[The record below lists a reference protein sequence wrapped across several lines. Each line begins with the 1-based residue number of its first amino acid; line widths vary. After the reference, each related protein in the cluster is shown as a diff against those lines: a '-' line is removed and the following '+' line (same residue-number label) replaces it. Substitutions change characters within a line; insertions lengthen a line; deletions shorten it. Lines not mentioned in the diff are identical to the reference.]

1 MSAARK
7 ILSKFSSVKPTKG
20 GWSARCPAHEDRQ
33 ASLSISEG
41 RDGRVLL
48 KCHAGCDHKK
58 IVAVLGLEERDLFD
72 ADATLATLP
81 KKSSSSKPAAKAG
94 KAYASDNEALKAYE
108 RTLGRLHTTR
118 PPGRRWCY
126 DTADDEHVGS
136 VYRWNNEDGTK
147 KAIRPTSRHAGG
159 WRLEHMPEPRPLF
172 NLPALVRE
180 SGRVYVCEGEK
191 AAEAIHGLS
200 GSRERGLGLLA
211 TTSSG
216 GSNAASKSDWSPLA
230 GRDVVILPDADDPG
244 RKYAADVAA
253 IVHELDPPATVRVVE
268 LDGLEPGGDVADLYK
283 ACRSEEELKALREK
297 IERLADQTEPLKPK
311 AATASTTPATP
322 STSSASS
329 PIEAYRPFP
338 VDALPEPLSSFVAET
353 ADAIGCDPAYV
364 ALPLV
369 VAAGAAIGTTRR
381 LELKYKYEA
390 PVILWSV
397 IVGESGTSKSPALR
411 SVLEH
416 VRDRER
422 RLREEYAVER
432 REYEATVE
440 AYEKERAGWRS
451 DKKSTGQPP
460 ERPAEPVGRRALVSD
475 TTVEALALKLADNP
489 RGLLLARDELA
500 GWLNSLDRYAN
511 KSGSGSD
518 ESFYLSCYNAEPHTV
533 DRRTGDRREIHVS
546 QAGLWIVGGIQP
558 QILQLALGTTRRQSG
573 LLSRLLLVAPPPLP
587 AKWSE
592 REVSPLTRRAC
603 HDVLDRL
610 YELEPDADAEGREES
625 RLVRLT
631 ADAKKAY
638 VEWHDRHAEEAV
650 EKSDDEKAAWS
661 KLRETVARLA
671 LVIHEVRLAAGAAV
685 DPDFVD
691 VASVDRAI
699 RLVEWQ
705 KHETRRVYA
714 LLAESEVERAV
725 RQADDRLAAFAIA
738 HGGSVAVREVIAG
751 VRSIANA
758 EAAERA
764 LQRLVDA
771 GRGLWIEKPP
781 TDQGGRPG
789 RLFVLIEGAAS
800 AQPKKPAVKPGS
812 ADADTGRRA
821 EPETVT
827 AGEYVEL

>member
-1 MSAARK
+1 MSAVTKLLA
-7 ILSKFSSVKPTKG
+7 KFAGVKKTSS

-33 ASLSISEG
+33 ASLSIG
-41 RDGRVLL
+41 QGDDGRVLL
-48 KCHAGCDHKK
+48 KCHAGCGHKK
-58 IVAVLGLEERDLFD
+58 IVAALGLEERDLFD
-72 ADATLATLP
+72 ADATPTTT
-81 KKSSSSKPAAKAG
+81 KKSSSSKPATKAS
-94 KAYASDNEALKAYE
+94 KAYTFVSQAQEAYE
-108 RTLGRLHTTR
+108 RTLGKPTR
-118 PPGRRWCY
+118 SWEYRDPVTLEPVGRVLRW
-126 DTADDEHVGS
+126 DRPEG
-136 VYRWNNEDGTK
+136 EK
-147 KAIRPTSRHAGG
+147 EIRPLSLHADG
-159 WRLEHMPEPRPLF
+159 WRLEHMVEPRPLYGVEF
-172 NLPALVRE
+172 LEDAD
-180 SGRVYVCEGEK
+180 RVYVVEGEK
-191 AAEAIHGLS
+191 CCDALFLEG
-200 GSRERGLGLLA
+200 GLGLA
-211 TTSSG
+211 STTSSG
-216 GSNAASKSDWSPLA
+216 GSNAARQTDWSPLA
-230 GRDVVILPDADDPG
+230 GREVVILPDNDDPG

-253 IVHELDPPATVRVVE
+253 ILHELDPPATVRVVE
-268 LDGLEPGGDVADLYK
+268 LDGMDKGGDVADLYE
-283 ACRSEEELKALREK
+283 ACRDEEELKALCKK
-297 IERLADQTEPLKPK
+297 IERLAGETEPLKPK
-311 AATASTTPATP
+311 ATPSRS
-322 STSSASS
+322 STSSSV
-329 PIEAYRPFP
+329 EAYKPFP
-338 VDALPEPLSSFVAET
+338 VDALPEPLAAFVAET
-353 ADAIGCDPAYV
+353 AAAIGCDPAYV

-369 VAAGAAIGTTRR
+369 VVAGAAIGTTRR

-432 REYEATVE
+432 REYEAAVE
-440 AYEKERAGWRS
+440 AYEKERAAWRS
-451 DKKSTGQPP
+451 DKKSGGQPP
-460 ERPAEPVGRRALVSD
+460 DRPAEPVGRRALVSD

-558 QILQLALGTTRRQSG
+558 QILQLALGTARRQSG

-610 YELEPDADAEGREES
+610 YELEPDADAEGRQES

-631 ADAKKAY
+631 ADAKKSY

-671 LVIHEVRLAAGAAV
+671 LVIHEVRLAAGDAV

-691 VASVDRAI
+691 AASVARAI

-705 KHETRRVYA
+705 KYETRRVYA
-714 LLAESEVERAV
+714 LLAESEVERAT
-725 RQADDRLAAFAIA
+725 RLADDRLAAFVIA
-738 HGGSVAVREVIAG
+738 HGGSVAVRDVIAG
-751 VRSIANA
+751 VRSIRDAD
-758 EAAERA
+758 AATDA

-771 GRGLWIEKPP
+771 GRGFWCDKPT
-781 TDQGGRPG
+781 TDEGGRPG
-789 RLFVLIEGAAS
+789 RLFVLIGQATS
-800 AQPKKPAVKPGS
+800 AQPPKLPALQGC
-812 ADADTGRRA
+812 ADADAGRRA
-821 EPETVT
+821 ERQAVANED
-827 AGEYVEL
+827 YVEL